1 MNKSKS
7 VIETLNSVLD
17 EGEYIVDFPIANIR
31 INPQVRRKFKEG
43 KVKEIADSILQH
55 GQLEPVVITFPD
67 DDGMSDLIFGFTRYY
82 AQIENN
88 APTIRAVQRERPDNI
103 LVIQMAENMHRE
115 DLDIVDTAVGI
126 VTLSKEMK
134 PKTICEKLLVKNA
147 YVSKMLA
154 IGNMPMDLLDKVTP
168 LCNDVETYY
177 LMAQLFKK
185 SPDLAEQI
193 INSAVES
200 SELKRSVVKEALGSL
215 KEKNSN
221 SGGENQTG
229 ASGKDK
235 GKEPTGSEAGT
246 DSNDK
251 NAGKES
257 NDTGKEKTKGLNEN
271 NTPKPVET
279 PVSKTNRVFVS
290 FIDDGKPVEGYLLL
304 EKTDP
309 IQPDSVWVS
318 IDGLALEMPL
328 EELKIVRVSYA

>member
-17 EGEYIVDFPIANIR
+17 EGEYILDFPIANIR

-55 GQLEPVVITFPD
+55 GQLEPIVITFPD

-88 APTIRAVQRERPDNI
+88 ASTIRAVQRETPDNI

-134 PKTICEKLLVKNA
+134 PKAICEQLLVKNA

-200 SELKRSVVKEALGSL
+200 NELKRSVVKEALGSL

-221 SGGENQTG
+221 SGGENQSG
-229 ASGKDK
+229 ASGE
-235 GKEPTGSEAGT
+235 GKEPTGSGAGT

-257 NDTGKEKTKGLNEN
+257 NETGKEKTKGLNEN
-271 NTPKPVET
+271 NTPKPAEIPT
-279 PVSKTNRVFVS
+279 SKTNRVFVS